1 MTNKELEQRVNEL
14 NESVNKLTALITSVV
29 EKLPSIDVKKAEPV
43 SLEQRLE
50 RMLGGP
56 SDPVP
61 QEHRVAV
68 DEILNKDFG
77 IHLRGLPN
85 IPSFKFTVLVPKKY
99 SKELE
104 FDPRVK
110 VISYAEGTLGV
121 KSWCG
126 LVLKTFDEETRYRVI
141 ADRIVIN
148 S

>member
-14 NESVNKLTALITSVV
+14 NENVSKLTALITSVV
-29 EKLPSIDVKKAEPV
+29 EKLPPTEVKAEPV

-50 RMLGGP
+50 RMLGGS
-56 SDPVP
+56 SDPIP
-61 QEHRVAV
+61 QEHRIAV

-77 IHLRGLPN
+77 IHVKGLPN

-99 SKELE
+99 SQELE

-121 KSWCG
+121 KSWCE
-126 LVLKTFDEETRYRVI
+126 LVFKTFNEETRYRVI
-141 ADRIVIN
+141 ADRVVIN